1 MQTIKQKWNS
11 RHEDESGFTL
21 IELLVVIV
29 IIGVLSAV
37 VVFSVAG
44 ISDRGNDSACKAD
57 KKTVTVAQEAN
68 FAQKGA
74 YASEADLVTNGF
86 LESQSKLYNTA
97 ASGTPAGSDFTIT
110 VEGTKCTGI

>member
-1 MQTIKQKWNS
+1 MLARIRKAQEEN
-11 RHEDESGFTL
+11 ESGFTL

-44 ISDRGNDSACKAD
+44 ISDRGNDSACRAD

-68 FAQKGA
+68 FAKNGV
-74 YASEADLVTNGF
+74 YANETALVTNGF
-86 LESQSKLYNTA
+86 LESESKLYNTA
-97 ASGTPAGSDFTIT
+97 ASGTPSGSDFTIT
-110 VEGTKCTGI
+110 VQDTKCTGI